1 MTDMTSPN
9 NGLPIWGKP
18 QRDGSARGGA
28 GASGAASAYESRPG
42 SAPASPMIEA
52 LNRVVGEDKNLSRTM
67 ARALR
72 AMMRHMNIAS
82 ARISLYDRTSGSIYI
97 DECAG
102 LSGKGD
108 GGSEAS
114 EERIADRVVET
125 GQAVVRARG
134 SAEEDICF
142 LCVPI
147 PSGER
152 VLGTLSAEGVYGSD
166 ETLDADL
173 DLMGEAAAVLA
184 LAVKRYLREKVDR
197 AALRGGKRNAAG
209 APMTCTEGADGCS
222 LYFADAGDLPLLFR
236 AKAVRASREEVAERA
251 GCPIQ
256 VNVRFVEGSRRDLL
270 GM

>member
-1 MTDMTSPN
+1 MTSPN

-18 QRDGSARGGA
+18 QRDRAARA
-28 GASGAASAYESRPG
+28 GASSAASAYESRPG
-42 SAPASPMIEA
+42 SASASPILEA
-52 LNRVVGEDKNLSRTM
+52 LNLVVDESKKDLSSTM
-67 ARALR
+67 VRALR

-82 ARISLYDRTSGSIYI
+82 ARISLYDRKSGSIYI
-97 DECAG
+97 DERAG
-102 LSGKGD
+102 LSGEGD
-108 GGSEAS
+108 FGSEAS
-114 EERIADRVVET
+114 EENIADRVVET

-134 SAEEDICF
+134 SAEEDIFF

-152 VLGTLSAEGVYGSD
+152 VLGTLSAEGVYGRD

-173 DLMGEAAAVLA
+173 DLMGEVAAVLA
-184 LAVKRYLREKVDR
+184 LAVKLYLREKVDR
-197 AALRGGKRNAAG
+197 AALRGGKRNPAG

-222 LYFADAGDLPLLFR
+222 LYFDDGSDLSLLFR
-236 AKAVRASREEVAERA
+236 GKAVRASREGVAERA

-256 VNVRFVEGSRRDLL
+256 INVRFVAASRRDLL